1 MSEATDRIYPK
12 LPLIKKGRKG
22 GPHSKKGCA
31 TCRQRHIKC
40 DESRPA
46 CFRCTSTGRPCD
58 YGILERSSRSRTGS
72 PDIVNLA
79 GRSASTPP
87 VPSTIGLLPQGN
99 RDDFRYIQF
108 FHLRSAPALLGYYEG
123 DRTFWSKLL
132 LQASFT
138 DAAVRHAVVAVS
150 FTFETFEKAQAEGFS
165 SPQRASGGSSGE
177 GEGFKAYLESKPV
190 ERDFILRQYNHAIRS
205 LTQREPGNC
214 PSKEVILITC
224 VLFICLEFLREN
236 VEEALMHL
244 SNGLKVLRVKQG
256 TGLATPE
263 PESPPSQQP
272 VSPADP
278 SLSDSS
284 VSSDQTKSNAMLKPP
299 PAVRTSRSVSPT
311 ANVSRSTSPA
321 ANRTGSISPA
331 LQDSHEIGT
340 MMLPLF
346 FRLSCLASFFGKPMF
361 DQVSSDADL
370 QDLSIPPSFPSL
382 TEAHNGMTIILT
394 RTFAFYRQC
403 TPSRYSRAVSD
414 TSAFFPTSRLSN
426 GRHRTA
432 ESTKRVLEAR
442 LTAWSSSFASF
453 LTSNLASLSSA
464 SLRTVSYLK
473 SLKHILN
480 IFLGTCFSPYEIAYD
495 AHLADFKAIVSHA
508 TSLVDVRPEEDD
520 SSAAAAAA
528 AGSVEEVGV
537 VGDGG
542 GGTPFSFE
550 MGIVPNLYWAA
561 IKCRH
566 HTVRWRAIRLLRR
579 SRRREGLWDS
589 ALDARVATKV
599 VELEEEGTVFND
611 VDGEE
616 YYDKTM
622 AVTVPEAK
630 RVYDAAIQ
638 KQPRSRLGEHPVH
651 ISTRSAGIAT
661 PFVTKSYF
669 V

>member
-1 MSEATDRIYPK
+1 MSETPDQITDKVHPK

-22 GPHSKKGCA
+22 GPHSKKGCT

-46 CFRCTSTGRPCD
+46 CFRCTSTGRQCD
-58 YGILERSSRSRTGS
+58 YGFLDRSSRSRTGS
-72 PDIVNLA
+72 PDAVNLI
-79 GRSASTPP
+79 GRSTSTPP
-87 VPSTIGLLPQGN
+87 VPSIIGLLPQGN

-123 DRTFWSKLL
+123 DQPFWSKLL

-150 FTFETFEKAQAEGFS
+150 FTFELFEKAQSEGFS
-165 SPQRASGGSSGE
+165 STQQGSGWNRME

-205 LTQREPGNC
+205 LTQREPGCC

-236 VEEALMHL
+236 VEGALMHL
-244 SNGLKVLRVKQG
+244 SSGLQVLRMKQG

-263 PESPPSQQP
+263 PESSPSPPPIASANP
-272 VSPADP
+272 YP
-278 SLSDSS
+278 SDSGVPPDQTESNTMLRPPATNKSRS
-284 VSSDQTKSNAMLKPP
+284 VSQAANG
-299 PAVRTSRSVSPT
+299 SRSVSP
-311 ANVSRSTSPA
+311 A
-321 ANRTGSISPA
+321 AKKAGSNSPA

-361 DQVSSDADL
+361 DKISSDVDL

-382 TEAHNGMTIILT
+382 TEAHNAMTIILT

-403 TPSRYSRAVSD
+403 TPSRYARAVSD
-414 TSAFFPTSRLSN
+414 TSAFFPTSRLSK

-432 ESTKRVLEAR
+432 EHTKSILTAR
-442 LTAWSSSFASF
+442 LTAWSSSFTSF
-453 LTSNLASLSSA
+453 LASNIADLSSP

-495 AHLADFKAIVSHA
+495 AHLADFKAIVSYA
-508 TSLVDVRPEEDD
+508 TSLADVHPGDD
-520 SSAAAAAA
+520 SSSSSSSAA
-528 AGSVEEVGV
+528 EV
-537 VGDGG
+537 G
-542 GGTPFSFE
+542 GGTVSGSSTSFTFE

-566 HTVRWRAIRLLRR
+566 HAVRWRAIRLLRR
-579 SRRREGLWDS
+579 CRRREGLWDS

-611 VDGEE
+611 TDGDEH
-616 YYDKTM
+616 YDRTM
-622 AVTVPEAK
+622 AVTVPDAK

-638 KQPRSRLGEHPVH
+638 NQPRGRLGGHPVH
-651 ISTRSAGIAT
+651 ISTRLAG
-661 PFVTKSYF
+661 PGKDFVTKSYF